1 MPGTK
6 HKGHNWETVVLLFI
20 ETDTQVSL
28 LSPDGGSTITG
39 SCELLLLV
47 KMRAR
52 AYNELLR
59 GTMTSNRFQGKLP
72 LHKRRTQTL
81 QVPEGHLVY

>member
-1 MPGTK
+1 MPGAK
-6 HKGHNWETVVLLFI
+6 HKEHNWETVVLLFI
-20 ETDTQVSL
+20 ETDTQVSPL
-28 LSPDGGSTITG
+28 RPDGGSTITG

-59 GTMTSNRFQGKLP
+59 GTMTSNRFQGKLS
-72 LHKRRTQTL
+72 LHKIRAQTL
-81 QVPEGHLVY
+81 QLPEDHLVY